1 MYPDFATPQSAVG
14 AFDLLWRHFHPQ
26 LSVDQVQPLTN
37 VTATHSL
44 FNQVWEEC
52 HSSLLVQVK

>member
-14 AFDLLWRHFHPQ
+14 AFDLRWRHFHPQ
-26 LSVDQVQPLTN
+26 LSVDKVQPLT
-37 VTATHSL
+37 TATHSL
-44 FNQVWEEC
+44 VNRAREEC